1 MCTSGGSP
9 PPTLTCVTEIID
21 SDWITTVTSH
31 THTHTHKRTPRTDW
45 REHTTSGPR
54 EPGRRLHTDAGS
66 HTHTHTHILRLTLIN
81 TQVHA
86 WAAHEPSCRPN
97 VERVSKESAQWMH
110 LSIRFLWVFTS
121 WFETVWSS
129 DYSSRRHCQFSDC
142 PDKYDRGRAA
152 VFCFGELESFQKCP
166 WLQNPDM
173 VYRSCKGKVQLLQF

>member
-31 THTHTHKRTPRTDW
+31 THTHTSAHLALTEGNTQPQVHASLGGDYTQMLA
-45 REHTTSGPR
+45 HT
-54 EPGRRLHTDAGS
+54 
-66 HTHTHTHILRLTLIN
+66 HTHTHTHIPRLTLIN

-142 PDKYDRGRAA
+142 PDKYDRGREA
-152 VFCFGELESFQKCP
+152 VFCFGELEAFQKCP